1 MLHEKQDPD
10 STGSVWVN
18 PLFADQAFS
27 DVPKHAL
34 GDGPMSAAAAA
45 QIVADELMVDGNA
58 RLNLATFVTT
68 WMEPEAQKLMAGTFE
83 KNAIDKDEYPQT
95 AAIEARCV
103 SILARLWGSA
113 DSDHAVGTS
122 TLGSSEAAML
132 AGLALKW
139 RWKARRQAAG
149 AATGAPNLVMGANV
163 QVCWEKFC
171 RYFDVEPRMV
181 PVEAGIYHLTPEAAA
196 GHCDENTIGVV
207 AILGS
212 TYDGS
217 YEPVSDIAA
226 ALDGLAATSG
236 LDIPIHVDAA
246 SGGFIAPFLQ
256 PGLAW
261 DFRLP
266 RVCSINASGHKYGL
280 VYPGVGWAVWRD
292 HAALPDELVFRV
304 NYLGG
309 EMPTFTLNFS
319 RPGNQILGQYYTFLR
334 LGRQGFVQVQQASQD
349 VALHLSGAIASRAP
363 FTLITDGSELPVFA
377 WKIRDGFD
385 AFDAFELSDHL
396 RERGWQVPAYRL
408 PPNAQ
413 ATVVLRVV
421 VRNGFSHDLADLL
434 LADIDAGIAHL
445 SLAPRERRTA
455 HRSSFSHT

>member
-1 MLHEKQDPD
+1 VLHEKQDPNT
-10 STGSVWVN
+10 SGSVWIN

-27 DVPKHAL
+27 EVPKHAL
-34 GDGPMSAAAAA
+34 GEEPIPAAAAA

-68 WMEPEAQKLMAGTFE
+68 WMEPEAQKLMAATFE

-103 SILARLWGSA
+103 SILAGLWGAA

-149 AATGAPNLVMGANV
+149 SDTTTPNLVMGSNV

-181 PVEAGIYHLTPEAAA
+181 PVQAGHYHLTPDAAVA
-196 GHCDENTIGVV
+196 HCDANTIGVV

-217 YEPVSDIAA
+217 YEPVNDIAA
-226 ALDGLAATSG
+226 ALDALAAKRG
-236 LDIPIHVDAA
+236 LDIPVHVDAA

-256 PGLAW
+256 PDLRW
-261 DFRLP
+261 DFRVP

-292 HAALPDELVFRV
+292 RESLPEELVFKV
-304 NYLGG
+304 DYLGG

-334 LGRQGFVQVQQASQD
+334 LGRRGFVQVQQATQE
-349 VALHLSGAIASRAP
+349 VALHLSSAIAARDP
-363 FTLITDGSELPVFA
+363 FTLLTDGSELPVFA
-377 WKIRDGFD
+377 WKMRAGFE

-396 RERGWQVPAYRL
+396 RERGWQVPAYHL
-408 PPNAQ
+408 PPDVQ
-413 ATVVLRVV
+413 DTVVLRIV

-434 LADIDAGIAHL
+434 IADIDDGIARL
-445 SLAPRERRTA
+445 SVAPQERSSNP
-455 HRSSFSHT
+455 RSSFSHT

>member
-18 PLFADQAFS
+18 PLFADQAFAA
-27 DVPKHAL
+27 VPKHAL
-34 GDGPMSAAAAA
+34 GDHPMSAAAAA

-68 WMEPEAQKLMAGTFE
+68 WMEPEAQKLMASTFE

-113 DSDHAVGTS
+113 DADHAVGTS

-139 RWKARRQAAG
+139 RWKARRHAAG
-149 AATGAPNLVMGANV
+149 SATGQPNLVMGANV

-181 PVEAGIYHLTPEAAA
+181 PVEAGTYHLTPEAAVA
-196 GHCDENTIGVV
+196 HCDENTIGVV

-226 ALDGLAATSG
+226 ALDRLAATSG
-236 LDIPIHVDAA
+236 AGHPDPRGRRERRLHRPVPAARAGVGLRAPAGGLDQRVGAQVRP
-246 SGGFIAPFLQ
+246 
-256 PGLAW
+256 
-261 DFRLP
+261 RLP
-266 RVCSINASGHKYGL
+266 RS
-280 VYPGVGWAVWRD
+280 R
-292 HAALPDELVFRV
+292 
-304 NYLGG
+304 LGG
-309 EMPTFTLNFS
+309 VA
-319 RPGNQILGQYYTFLR
+319 RP
-334 LGRQGFVQVQQASQD
+334 
-349 VALHLSGAIASRAP
+349 
-363 FTLITDGSELPVFA
+363 
-377 WKIRDGFD
+377 
-385 AFDAFELSDHL
+385 
-396 RERGWQVPAYRL
+396 
-408 PPNAQ
+408 
-413 ATVVLRVV
+413 
-421 VRNGFSHDLADLL
+421 
-434 LADIDAGIAHL
+434 
-445 SLAPRERRTA
+445 
-455 HRSSFSHT
+455 